1 MVLDGEAVL
10 GKQPQELVEPS
21 CVSKPDFDVG
31 IATRVH
37 ESSDDFDLVG
47 VIDYPLNLLLGSL
60 IELHELDDVSFIGS
74 FVTKPANRPRQPE
87 ILHATRSVHLPSLS
101 HPVLPFWSRFAS
113 GGGALRNQMGG
124 FRYLP
129 SSGCIIVPK
138 DDSRQ
143 TERLPVAATDRAAR
157 LL

>member
-21 CVSKPDFDVG
+21 CVSEPDFDVG

-47 VIDYPLNLLLGSL
+47 VIDYPLDLLLGSL

-74 FVTKPANRPRQPE
+74 FVTEPANGPSQPE

-101 HPVLPFWSRFAS
+101 HPVLPVWFPGAHQA
-113 GGGALRNQMGG
+113 GGDR
-124 FRYLP
+124 
-129 SSGCIIVPK
+129 
-138 DDSRQ
+138 
-143 TERLPVAATDRAAR
+143 VAV
-157 LL
+157 